1 MVGILRND
9 RQLSN
14 SKDDKQMKNDA
25 NVNDGPWWKHSFV
38 WMVIAGPAVVVVASF
53 ITLYLAMSRPNEIVS
68 DDSYRA
74 NKQLDQTIE
83 QKRKE
88 SGMAPALLGRNHA
101 ATGVV
106 PDPK

>member
-1 MVGILRND
+1 MGQRRNE
-9 RQLSN
+9 
-14 SKDDKQMKNDA
+14 KQMTNET
-25 NVNDGPWWKHSFV
+25 NVTDSPWWKHSFV
-38 WMVIAGPAVVVVASF
+38 WMVIAGPAIVVVASA

-68 DDSYRA
+68 EETYRA
-74 NKQLDQTIE
+74 GKQSDQTIE

-88 SGMAPALLGRNHA
+88 SGMAPALQGRNHA